1 MDLGPDRRPTLH
13 GAKLRALTR
22 DALGIQLDEVTG
34 TADGALGWAVAGHES
49 TAHRQTSDS
58 AVAVSLI
65 EQRPEAALGQLLAIM
80 KRRTCTRG
88 LVLCVT
94 GAELVAR
101 RAELF
106 DLDIEVWAIDGTSI
120 ARVSPTENPP
130 MAPPPSEALGWIDV
144 IESAGAD
151 VVVEHGVVSAEV
163 SGLEVARVIVDEFGA
178 RLEVGISTD
187 DRAMFSML
195 HGHMLPPDA
204 LAKVIG
210 IVAKHRRV
218 GAEHHPLNQL
228 SRSRL
233 LRSWLVADPERLGL
247 STLAPAPA
255 PTPRAN
261 LNDAVPAAAVGIDH
275 GGDEHVVVSSTGVDL
290 ELIPFAAH
298 ARSMLS
304 KTAELIVVVP
314 DRDVVAFTTWAAEQ
328 LTNPAR
334 VFGITNDWAT
344 GSRPLLHGDAH

>member
-1 MDLGPDRRPTLH
+1 VDLGPDRQPPLH
-13 GAKLRALTR
+13 AAKLRALTR
-22 DALGIQLDEVTG
+22 DALGIQLDRVTG
-34 TADGALGWAVAGHES
+34 TSDGALGWAASGHES
-49 TAHRQTSDS
+49 TTQRRTTDGAI
-58 AVAVSLI
+58 AVSLI
-65 EQRPEAALGQLLAIM
+65 ERRPEAGLGQLLAIM
-80 KRRTCTRG
+80 KRRRCTRG

-106 DLDIEVWAIDGTSI
+106 DLDIGVHAIDGTSTR
-120 ARVSPTENPP
+120 RVSATEDPP
-130 MAPPPSEALGWIDV
+130 MAPPPPEALGWVDV

-151 VVVEHGVVSAEV
+151 VVVEHAVVSAEV
-163 SGLEVARVIVDEFGA
+163 NGLEVARVVIDEFGT

-195 HGHMLPPDA
+195 HGHMSPPDA
-204 LAKVIG
+204 LKKVIG
-210 IVAKHRRV
+210 IVAEHRRL
-218 GAEHHPLNQL
+218 GADRHPLNQL

-233 LRSWLVADPERLGL
+233 LRSWLVADPKRLGL

-261 LNDAVPAAAVGIDH
+261 LNDVVPAAAVGIDH
-275 GGDEHVVVSSTGVDL
+275 DGDEHVVVSSTGVDL

-298 ARSMLS
+298 ARSVLS
-304 KTAELIVVVP
+304 KVAKLIVVVP
-314 DRDVVAFTTWAAEQ
+314 DRDVVAFTTWAAQQ

-334 VFGITNDWAT
+334 IFGITNDWAT
-344 GSRPLLHGDAH
+344 GPRTLLGGDAH